1 MSTFRIAFIPGHIR
15 CVLQSR
21 NLCGWISGDFLVCH
35 LHLECPGAT
44 DSLESAIFV
53 RLHRL
58 VVIGRLL
65 DWFTTA
71 VLACTIIW

>member
-1 MSTFRIAFIPGHIR
+1 LPSA
-15 CVLQSR
+15 
-21 NLCGWISGDFLVCH
+21 SGV
-35 LHLECPGAT
+35 PGAT

-58 VVIGRLL
+58 VVIGRLI